1 MQAMIRLAQGPG
13 DYIGECTHEILP
25 PKREKR
31 QKEDSE
37 YAPPPKR
44 QKVDSEYEY
53 TTINIANISYDTS
66 MQDLMTFLALPG
78 HPEPHMIRMYW
89 KDQKCY
95 AFATMEAKHA
105 TAAKN
110 QLHHQDLHGRY
121 LSIHFAEIGS
131 S

>member
-25 PKREKR
+25 PKRQKR
-31 QKEDSE
+31 Q
-37 YAPPPKR
+37 
-44 QKVDSEYEY
+44 DSEYEY
-53 TTINIANISYDTS
+53 TTINIANIFYDTS

>member
-1 MQAMIRLAQGPG
+1 MQAMLRLAQGPG
-13 DYIGECTHEILP
+13 KYIGEYTDEILP
-25 PKREKR
+25 PKRQYRE
-31 QKEDSE
+31 QT
-37 YAPPPKR
+37 
-44 QKVDSEYEY
+44 

>member
-44 QKVDSEYEY
+44 QKVDSEYE
-53 TTINIANISYDTS
+53 TINIANISYDTS

-95 AFATMEAKHA
+95 AFATMEAKTRHSGQKA
-105 TAAKN
+105 IAPP
-110 QLHHQDLHGRY
+110 RPSRP
-121 LSIHFAEIGS
+121 LSLDPLR
-131 S
+131 

>member
-25 PKREKR
+25 PKRQKR
-31 QKEDSE
+31 Q
-37 YAPPPKR
+37 
-44 QKVDSEYEY
+44 DSEYEY

-95 AFATMEAKHA
+95 ETGCF
-105 TAAKN
+105 
-110 QLHHQDLHGRY
+110 RY
-121 LSIHFAEIGS
+121 VFRAS
-131 S
+131 